1 MFGSEAWVVLRTG
14 AACALIAV
22 VVARILADR
31 GHEPEDVTIGFLGP
45 SLAALYLLILA
56 VSLASEWQT
65 IGDAS
70 QAACTGRRRSGR
82 RCTGRRRSGRPAP
95 PPAHRPAA
103 LVPPPVRHRRPRS
116 HPSSSVF
123 HARPERPVAASVR
136 APKPVLPV
144 GILLIVVLTPC
155 VAVAATRFGRRAR

>member
-82 RCTGRRRSGRPAP
+82 RCTGRRPSGTAGRDRIRHPASFTPGRRDRS
-95 PPAHRPAA
+95 
-103 LVPPPVRHRRPRS
+103 LRR
-116 HPSSSVF
+116 
-123 HARPERPVAASVR
+123 SVR
-136 APKPVLPV
+136 RSRSCRSAS
-144 GILLIVVLTPC
+144 C
-155 VAVAATRFGRRAR
+155 